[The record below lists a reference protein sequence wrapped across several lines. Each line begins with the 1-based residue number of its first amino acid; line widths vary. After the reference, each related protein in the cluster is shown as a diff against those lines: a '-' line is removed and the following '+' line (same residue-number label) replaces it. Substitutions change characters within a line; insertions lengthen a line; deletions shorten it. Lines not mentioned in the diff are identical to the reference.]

1 VGTLTAL
8 TYILTIDDPTRF
20 AHSRDVGC
28 YLGMRPGRRESG
40 NMKRELG
47 ITKEGNVY
55 LRQLLVQCG
64 HVMLA
69 SRGRDSDLRRWGLKL
84 AGRKVKN
91 AKKRACVAVAR
102 KLSVLLHY
110 LWVNGVIYEP
120 LYHSSKQ
127 EEKVAA

>member
-1 VGTLTAL
+1 MGTLTAL

-55 LRQLLVQCG
+55 VRQLLVQCA
-64 HVMLA
+64 HVILA
-69 SRGRDSDLRRWGLKL
+69 PRGRDSDLRRWGLEL
-84 AGRKVKN
+84 EGRPVKN
-91 AKKRACVAVAR
+91 ATGNRR
-102 KLSVLLHY
+102 
-110 LWVNGVIYEP
+110 
-120 LYHSSKQ
+120 
-127 EEKVAA
+127 